1 MSKQKVNDIAE
12 ILLKNKIFRSSTF
25 DNIKA
30 KFKIKHQPLGE
41 VIPYENGKNMT
52 SREIRNRLGNKLI
65 VRSSKDGK
73 YLTIDGSYVKWLTG
87 QNIVGTTNLISLC
100 LLTFERICATV
111 DLSPS
116 TEEIEAINKGDFELL
131 RLDYAVHC
139 DAGSEEKAI
148 FLQRQ
153 IKKHWAFSRKYY
165 SHYKYIETLYV
176 GQSSG
181 RRTFKSYLKGRDV
194 KAKGGLDDVEFGGF
208 LEKVSKRLVRLELTW
223 RSMYLAETNSST
235 DPQLMLR
242 SPLAWKGSVARKL
255 MKKSIRALL
264 GGVTGIYSPTARK
277 QPAKLS
283 NLDRIAIAAHSA
295 GVLLEEHI
303 KDKRAL
309 RRLREKIKT
318 ANGIDIALPLGQ
330 HQVGQDFT
338 SARLLLDDRIKYR
351 SSHKLFLHMVE
362 HLDNYDPDETSA
374 VRDLVN

>member
-1 MSKQKVNDIAE
+1 MSKQKVNDITE

-208 LEKVSKRLVRLELTW
+208 LEKVSKRLVWCLKNR
-223 RSMYLAETNSST
+223 
-235 DPQLMLR
+235 
-242 SPLAWKGSVARKL
+242 
-255 MKKSIRALL
+255 
-264 GGVTGIYSPTARK
+264 
-277 QPAKLS
+277 
-283 NLDRIAIAAHSA
+283 
-295 GVLLEEHI
+295 
-303 KDKRAL
+303 
-309 RRLREKIKT
+309 
-318 ANGIDIALPLGQ
+318 
-330 HQVGQDFT
+330 
-338 SARLLLDDRIKYR
+338 
-351 SSHKLFLHMVE
+351 
-362 HLDNYDPDETSA
+362 
-374 VRDLVN
+374 